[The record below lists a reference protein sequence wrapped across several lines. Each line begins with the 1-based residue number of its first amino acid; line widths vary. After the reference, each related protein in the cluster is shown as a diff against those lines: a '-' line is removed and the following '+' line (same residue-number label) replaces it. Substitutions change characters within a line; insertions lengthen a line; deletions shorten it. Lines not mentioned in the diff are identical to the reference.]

1 MLCKLVEEVQDCG
14 VPFVVRV
21 ANTKKKNVEFNSLLG
36 EDRKKLLKLLP
47 TKLQYCQPDTFS
59 SIVKDLWKVY

>member
-1 MLCKLVEEVQDCG
+1 VGFPLWCELLIQ
-14 VPFVVRV
+14 
-21 ANTKKKNVEFNSLLG
+21 KKKNVEFNSLLG

-47 TKLQYCQPDTFS
+47 TKLQYCQPDNFS